1 MNILNICIRRFSIYN
16 RCINFNLNY
25 NRHLCLLVAPLYLV
39 TWNSGFH
46 AESFIT
52 DRSSLISVSTKP
64 HDSDRDTQFLLQDIW
79 VQVIKFITFPKLHI
93 LMQTILNDNSAL
105 LTLLKKFYGSP
116 SLIQLKIKTS
126 PCISITSQLYK
137 YHYLSQN
144 IFSVGN
150 MEKFNLVIKIW

>member
-1 MNILNICIRRFSIYN
+1 
-16 RCINFNLNY
+16 
-25 NRHLCLLVAPLYLV
+25 
-39 TWNSGFH
+39 
-46 AESFIT
+46 
-52 DRSSLISVSTKP
+52 
-64 HDSDRDTQFLLQDIW
+64 
-79 VQVIKFITFPKLHI
+79 
-93 LMQTILNDNSAL
+93 MQTILNDNSAL